1 MYNIYKLVHVC
12 SFRADI
18 NKLFLQGPIY
28 MPQPM
33 DEAGPSYSQ
42 DEPGPSERMD
52 ETGPAYSVDEWDDI
66 LQTPMQPPSY
76 VVEENVWDTAAR
88 MSMEATRS

>member
-18 NKLFLQGPIY
+18 NVFVCLQGPIY
-28 MPQPM
+28 MPPPMPQPM

-42 DEPGPSERMD
+42 DEAGPTYSQSEPMD
-52 ETGPAYSVDEWDDI
+52 EAIPAYSADEWDDM
-66 LQTPMQPPSY
+66 LQTPM
-76 VVEENVWDTAAR
+76 
-88 MSMEATRS
+88 